1 MCGRVAALTTRV
13 ERRVAACETTGLTS
27 ADAHPRLVVTRAG
40 FVLPPPWQRC
50 VAVIGVILVLA
61 SAQVPA
67 RLSAQDTASVAGQAR
82 GASLSAHGRRSSTMP
97 ASGVAP
103 PTERALLEQ
112 ATHGRDLGNGLQ
124 VVVVENHGVP
134 LATIEIDVRNGSFTQ
149 TPDYAG
155 LAHMYEHMFFQAN
168 ASYPDPDE
176 FLDRTAELGAVFNGR
191 TEEESVSYYLTLP
204 SDSLDGGLRF
214 MAAALRTPLF
224 RADELAREKEVVIG
238 EYDRQEANPFFAL
251 SQAMG
256 HKLWPDNW
264 SRKNV
269 IGDRDVVQHVTPEQM
284 REIQHRYYVP
294 NNSALIVTGDVDT
307 TRVFAL
313 AQQLFGDWPRAPDP
327 FVAYPIPPIVPLT
340 GNQAVIAEAPVG
352 AVTVI
357 VQWQGPSVGSDSA
370 STFAA
375 DVFSDALNQPGSTFQ
390 QRLVDSGLFQS
401 IEVNYYTLNHV
412 GPITV
417 SGQTTP
423 DKLRAAIAALD
434 REIARFDSVG
444 YISPEDLAEVKA
456 QRAVNSAFGRERAS
470 GYAHTIGFWWS
481 VADMEYY
488 FGYVDNM
495 AAQTPKDLAAY
506 ARRYIVGKPHV
517 TGILISSEDRR
528 TIGLTEAELKGAIQ

>member
-13 ERRVAACETTGLTS
+13 GGRVTPQETAGLTS
-27 ADAHPRLVVTRAG
+27 ADAQRRSLVTHARG
-40 FVLPPPWQRC
+40 
-50 VAVIGVILVLA
+50 VLA
-61 SAQVPA
+61 LAWPRCAALFGSALLLAPLQAPD
-67 RLSAQDTASVAGQAR
+67 RLAAQDTSSVEGHP
-82 GASLSAHGRRSSTMP
+82 GAVPSSAHGHRSLSVPQGAVPT
-97 ASGVAP
+97 
-103 PTERALLEQ
+103 TERALLER
-112 ATHGRDLGNGLQ
+112 ATHDRQLDNGLQ

-149 TPDYAG
+149 TPQYAG

-168 ASYPDPDE
+168 ASYSDPE
-176 FLDRTAELGAVFNGR
+176 AFLDRTAELGAVFNGR

-204 SDSLDGGLRF
+204 SDSLLGGLQF
-214 MAAALRTPLF
+214 MAAAVQTPLF

-256 HKLWPDNW
+256 HDLWPDNW

-269 IGDRDVVQHVTPEQM
+269 IGDRDVIQHVTPEQM

-294 NNSALIVTGDVDT
+294 NNAALIVTGDVDT

-327 FVAYPIPPIVPLT
+327 FVAYPIPPIVPLS
-340 GNQAVIAEAPVG
+340 GNQAVISEAPVG
-352 AVTVI
+352 AVTLI
-357 VQWQGPSVGSDSA
+357 VQWQGPSVGSDAA

-401 IEVNYYTLNHV
+401 IDVNYYTLNHV
-412 GPITV
+412 GPISI

-423 DKLRAAIAALD
+423 DKLRAALGALN
-434 REIARFDSVG
+434 RQITKFDSVG
-444 YISPEDLAEVKA
+444 YVSNEELAEVKA
-456 QRAVNSAFGRERAS
+456 RRAVNSAFGRERAS
-470 GYAHTIGFWWS
+470 GYVHTVGFWWS
-481 VADMEYY
+481 VANLEYY

-495 AAQTPKDLAAY
+495 AAQTQENLAAY

-517 TGILISSEDRR
+517 TGVLIAPADRAR
-528 TIGLTEAELKGAIQ
+528 LGLTEAELTGALQ